1 MLPKLYGTA
10 YYCTLRI
17 LLLYATTNVCI
28 CASNDPYA
36 ALGINSLATTQEIR
50 RAYKQMAK
58 EWHPDKNQIPGA
70 EEKFVEIK
78 KSYEL
83 LSDSNRRRIYDRHG
97 VIDEDSHY
105 LQQKHDYSGY
115 DRFASDQAEDIFGK
129 HFIFDQDI
137 VLYHKLSVTANYFEK
152 TILLKSAKQLHI
164 IMFYNDWCFQCTR
177 LVGAFKKLID
187 VLEPL
192 GIHFSTINAAH
203 EPSVLR
209 KTGSNEIPKM
219 ILVLDGKIF
228 VYRDYSYTPQ
238 KVVEF
243 IRKKLP
249 YKIVQHVYDN
259 NIDDFLGGW
268 MDNRVRV
275 LILEPRSLIRLRY
288 LVTAFAFYDRVAF
301 GFVDLTK
308 KISENIINRFQVNA
322 SLDTLLIFNEDSTRS
337 IARISLPDISTQIL
351 INMITPNQ
359 FLSLPRLSSQD
370 MLESVCPAEWNRPR
384 KRLCVILITE
394 NTDEHNVARGAMRE
408 IALHS
413 RYSVERVRF
422 AYMFKERQPNFIN
435 ALSKGSFAKDHPQIV
450 IIWRRDNTRMKYE
463 WVFDAKQDAT
473 LVSTIPTESI
483 INKTK
488 AGLTHK
494 IQKLLKASE
503 ALSYEAFVQKL
514 LDEHSQGIFSKW
526 ITHFLYLVDY
536 LSENVEDEHLF
547 AAFSLLGTIGFM
559 FGVGY
564 ILMYFVRAEEE
575 HLKAQGHLADV
586 TTRKPNHLTPE
597 LKLYE
602 LRAEKYNGMVR
613 LLKPGCRTLLL
624 ITDVQSRK
632 KLLPHFHKAVWPY
645 RKTKTLLF
653 GHMLIEKGL
662 PWYTEL
668 LRLSLSSNEKLQV
681 NPRNCVGTVI
691 ALNGHRKYFCMYH
704 AKHPES
710 VRGTK
715 RLLKM
720 TKQLLNIN
728 EDPEVGTFLGTSFSE
743 ESDAEI
749 KVLLENNLLDSLDNW
764 LERLFDGTT
773 YKYYINYWPDFP
785 TK

>member
-1 MLPKLYGTA
+1 MLAKLY
-10 YYCTLRI
+10 YYTLRI
-17 LLLYATTNVCI
+17 LLLYATTDVCI
-28 CASNDPYA
+28 FASNDPYA

-50 RAYKQMAK
+50 KAYKQMAK
-58 EWHPDKNQIPGA
+58 EWHPDKNQVPGA

-129 HFIFDQDI
+129 HFIIDQDI
-137 VLYHKLSVTANYFEK
+137 VLYHKLSVTANYFEN
-152 TILLKSAKQLHI
+152 TILIKSAKQLHI

-192 GIHFSTINAAH
+192 GIYFSTINAAH
-203 EPSVLR
+203 EPSILQ
-209 KTGSNEIPKM
+209 KTGANEIPKM
-219 ILVLDGKIF
+219 ILVLNGQVF
-228 VYRDYSYTPQ
+228 VYRDYSFTPQ

-243 IRKKLP
+243 IRKKMP
-249 YKIVQHVYDN
+249 YKIVQRVYDD
-259 NIDDFLGGW
+259 NIDVFLNGW

-288 LVTAFAFYDRVAF
+288 LLTAFSFYDRVAF

-308 KISENIINRFQVNA
+308 KSSQSIIDRFKVNP
-322 SLDTLLIFNEDSTRS
+322 SLDTLLLFNEDSTRS

-351 INMITPNQ
+351 TNMITPNQ
-359 FLSLPRLSSQD
+359 FLTLPRLSSQD

-394 NTDEHNVARGAMRE
+394 NSDEHNLARSAMRE

-435 ALSKGSFAKDHPQIV
+435 ALSKGSFAKNLLQIV
-450 IIWRRDNTRMKYE
+450 IIWRRDNTRVKYE

-473 LVSTIPTESI
+473 LISTLPTESI

-488 AGLTHK
+488 KGLTHK

-503 ALSYEAFVQKL
+503 ALSYESFCSGNKL

-526 ITHFLYLVDY
+526 ITHLLYLVDY
-536 LSENVEDEHLF
+536 LSENLEDEHLF

-575 HLKAQGHLADV
+575 QLKAQGHLANV
-586 TTRKPNHLTPE
+586 TTLFWIIGASHL
-597 LKLYE
+597 
-602 LRAEKYNGMVR
+602 
-613 LLKPGCRTLLL
+613 
-624 ITDVQSRK
+624 I
-632 KLLPHFHKAVWPY
+632 
-645 RKTKTLLF
+645 
-653 GHMLIEKGL
+653 
-662 PWYTEL
+662 
-668 LRLSLSSNEKLQV
+668 SSQQFQAQK
-681 NPRNCVGTVI
+681 
-691 ALNGHRKYFCMYH
+691 
-704 AKHPES
+704 
-710 VRGTK
+710 
-715 RLLKM
+715 
-720 TKQLLNIN
+720 
-728 EDPEVGTFLGTSFSE
+728 E
-743 ESDAEI
+743 ESDFSVSGHYWMLSYRAFKNPVALAGVMAPLIESGI
-749 KVLLENNLLDSLDNW
+749 VSQQQLNNMAAREGSK
-764 LERLFDGTT
+764 GSSTGG
-773 YKYYINYWPDFP
+773 
-785 TK
+785 